1 MIGKPPLAMLPRA
14 VQGPMPLAA
23 GGAAARVRIE
33 RSGEGPFCGS
43 HLAANMRSRGV
54 RSPDEWDA
62 VALTF
67 AEPVSPPSEKIL
79 IRIPLRRPLDEPV
92 ATKGQFFLLVSA
104 RNAFE
109 NSLHPC
115 IAERLFLRASSRNL
129 DRRPHFFW
137 LFVELSG

>member
-1 MIGKPPLAMLPRA
+1 MSPNKRKCPSRNGLFEWGWLLPARSIFIARNREGMIGKPPLAMLPRA

-33 RSGEGPFCGS
+33 RAFCGS

-79 IRIPLRRPLDEPV
+79 IRIPR
-92 ATKGQFFLLVSA
+92 GG
-104 RNAFE
+104 
-109 NSLHPC
+109 HWM
-115 IAERLFLRASSRNL
+115 SR
-129 DRRPHFFW
+129 
-137 LFVELSG
+137 